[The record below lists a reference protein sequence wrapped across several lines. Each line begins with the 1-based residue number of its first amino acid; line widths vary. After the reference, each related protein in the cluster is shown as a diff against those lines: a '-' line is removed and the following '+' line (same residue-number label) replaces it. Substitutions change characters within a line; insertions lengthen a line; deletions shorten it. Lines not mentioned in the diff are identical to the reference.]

1 VIKEATAST
10 FVFREDPGGVWRTAL
25 VWHPRLE
32 CWMPSG
38 GHVERDESAAEA
50 ALREAREETGL
61 EVHLLPGPA
70 VAVPAGFPHAT
81 VCAPW
86 WVVEMRARADNHTR
100 EPHVHLDHVFL
111 ALAAG
116 GDPAGVAAHET
127 RWFSE
132 LEIRRAGGI
141 SEDSRLQAR
150 DLFPRVM
157 RMAAALTWA
166 RLPGREARVSG
177 PGRGPGLDAGA

>member
-1 VIKEATAST
+1 MC
-10 FVFREDPGGVWRTAL
+10 RRPGACAPAMPAV
-25 VWHPRLE
+25 PRGRAR
-32 CWMPSG
+32 MPAG
-38 GHVERDESAAEA
+38 AVPAVA
-50 ALREAREETGL
+50 
-61 EVHLLPGPA
+61 VPA
-70 VAVPAGFPHAT
+70 VAVPAGFPHAA

-86 WVVEMRARADNHTR
+86 WVVEVRARADNHTR

-116 GDPAGVAAHET
+116 GDPTGVAAHET

-132 LEIRRAGGI
+132 LEIGRAGGI
-141 SEDSRLQAR
+141 SEDSRLQAT

-166 RLPGREARVSG
+166 RFPGREAPVSG
-177 PGRGPGLDAGA
+177 RGCGPGLDAGA

>member
-1 VIKEATAST
+1 MIKEATAST
-10 FVFREDPGGVWRTAL
+10 FVFREDLGGVWRTAL

-86 WVVEMRARADNHTR
+86 WVVEMRARAGNHTS

-111 ALAAG
+111 ALAADG
-116 GDPAGVAAHET
+116 SPAGVPAHET
-127 RWFSE
+127 RWF
-132 LEIRRAGGI
+132 LEPEIGQAGGI

-150 DLFPRVM
+150 DLFPRVT
-157 RMAAALTWA
+157 RIAAALTRA
-166 RLPGREARVSG
+166 RLPGGEAPVSG
-177 PGRGPGLDAGA
+177 PGRGPGLDAGG

>member
-10 FVFREDPGGVWRTAL
+10 FVFRRDPGGAWQTAL

-50 ALREAREETGL
+50 AQREAREETGL
-61 EVHLLPGPA
+61 RVCLLPGPA
-70 VAVPAGFPHAT
+70 APVPAGFPHAT

-86 WVVEMRARADNHTR
+86 WIVEMRARADSHTPG
-100 EPHVHLDHVFL
+100 PHVHLDHVFV

-116 GDPAGVAAHET
+116 ENLAGAPAHET

-132 LEIRRAGGI
+132 LEIDRAGGI

-150 DLFPRVM
+150 DLFSRVTGI
-157 RMAAALTWA
+157 AA
-166 RLPGREARVSG
+166 VSFT
-177 PGRGPGLDAGA
+177 